1 MAKYL
6 APTVLAQLDE
16 CRKQIFALREA
27 AYKLTGIDVLDNDTL
42 SALSI
47 YEIVRQYDQE
57 YNINF
62 ARNGEDAMSIINK
75 LIVLIEQKASR
86 ISRYKKT
93 GLYKQAAFQFHAMGN
108 LEYDRYIFA
117 TRDEATLALVRI
129 YDIGDQVNC
138 LQVQAHLLSERAA
151 WEAKNVQMGK
161 TQKRDVI
168 VLPEAL
174 LHSFT
179 ATKSM
184 IDGVEVVRA

>member
-6 APTVLAQLDE
+6 KPETLAQLDE

-47 YEIVRQYDQE
+47 YEIVRQYDLE

-86 ISRYKKT
+86 IARYKKT

-129 YDIGDQVNC
+129 YDISDPVNC
-138 LQVQAHLLSERAA
+138 LQVQAHLLSERAT
-151 WEAKNVQMGK
+151 WEAKNVKLGK

-168 VLPEAL
+168 QLPEAL
-174 LHSFT
+174 LQTFA

>member
-6 APTVLAQLDE
+6 KPETLAQLDE
-16 CRKQIFALREA
+16 YRRKIFALREE
-27 AYKLTGIDVLDNDTL
+27 AYQLTNIDVLDNDTL

-47 YEIVRQYDQE
+47 YEIVRQYDPD

-62 ARNGEDAMSIINK
+62 ARNGEDAMSVINN
-75 LIVLIEQKASR
+75 LIVLIEQKASK

-93 GLYKQAAFQFHAMGN
+93 GLYKLAAFQFHAMGN

-117 TRDEATLALVRI
+117 ARDEATLSLIRI
-129 YDIGDQVNC
+129 YDISDPVHC
-138 LQVQAHLLSERAA
+138 LQVQAHLLAERAT
-151 WEAKNVQMGK
+151 WEAKNIELGK

-174 LHSFT
+174 LQQFA
-179 ATKSM
+179 ATTTV